1 MHRKYL
7 AYSGV
12 SHKIT
17 GIILLCTQMC
27 VRMIH
32 CICLCVCVFE
42 CGSSCIFFRASK
54 ICFRYGTL
62 NMHAFILNGNVN
74 DATHELE
81 TVTYRFYVV
90 YNVEISLYND
100 TVNKSHPEL
109 LTISEM
115 WSLFVSRIFCSVL
128 FLSLPLSIYL
138 DIGVLMSR
146 RLHNIN
152 WLWAQ
157 NLFHVFMC
165 SIK

>member
-1 MHRKYL
+1 MHPN
-7 AYSGV
+7 
-12 SHKIT
+12 
-17 GIILLCTQMC
+17 
-27 VRMIH
+27 VRTDDTLYMSV
-32 CICLCVCVFE
+32 CVCVFE

-115 WSLFVSRIFCSVL
+115 WSLFVSRIFCSAL
-128 FLSLPLSIYL
+128 FLSHSHSLSGYRCFNVSSLAQHKLAVSPKFIPCVYAFHK
-138 DIGVLMSR
+138 IME
-146 RLHNIN
+146 LH
-152 WLWAQ
+152 LKH
-157 NLFHVFMC
+157 LTVGMYFC
-165 SIK
+165 